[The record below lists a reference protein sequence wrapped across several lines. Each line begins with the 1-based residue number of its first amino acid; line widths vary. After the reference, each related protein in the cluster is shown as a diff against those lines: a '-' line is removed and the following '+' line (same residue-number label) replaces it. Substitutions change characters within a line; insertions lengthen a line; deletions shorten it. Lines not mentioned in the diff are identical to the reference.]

1 MSTLLEAVRVS
12 KTYTTNIK
20 TVRVLHEICLKVCQK
35 EALCIMGASGAG
47 KSTLLHILGTL
58 DKPTSGEILYNG
70 ENVYDF
76 SSEKLATFRNKT
88 VGFVFQA
95 YHLLKEF
102 TALEN
107 VMLPAQI
114 ANESNIKDRAMELL
128 ETLGLS
134 HRKQHLPK
142 ELSGGEQQ
150 RIAIARALMQNPDI
164 LFCDEPT
171 GNLDS
176 RNEEIIKNMLLELNR
191 KTGITLVVVTHD
203 LSFSKMFPRV
213 LNMKDGKWLV

>member
-1 MSTLLEAVRVS
+1 MSALLEAVSVS

-20 TVRVLHEICLKVCQK
+20 TVRVLHEIYLKIYKK
-35 EALCIMGASGAG
+35 EALCIMGSSGAG

-58 DKPTSGEILYNG
+58 DKPTSGRVLYNG
-70 ENVYDF
+70 EDVYNFD
-76 SSEKLATFRNKT
+76 SEKLAIFRNKT

-128 ETLGLS
+128 ESLGLD
-134 HRKQHLPK
+134 HRKNHLPK

-150 RIAIARALMQNPDI
+150 RVAIARALMQSPDV
-164 LFCDEPT
+164 LFSDEPT

-176 RNEEIIKNMLLELNR
+176 RNEEIIKNMLLELNS
-191 KTGITLVVVTHD
+191 KMGITLVVVTHD
-203 LSFSKMFPRV
+203 LGFSKMFPRV